1 MSELIIWGRANS
13 INVQKVL
20 WTCEDLSIPFTRI
33 NAGMEHGV
41 NKTAEYL
48 SANPNGLVPT
58 INDDGYLLWESQ
70 AVMRYLARRGS
81 PKIQSE
87 PLYPS
92 ELKSAGLVDQWLEWN
107 STFAWP
113 AMRPLFWGW
122 VRLKPEERDLNSLEQ
137 SRQLMIKAFTILD
150 ERLSTSPFVAGGHFT
165 LADIPLAL
173 IAFRWF
179 NMPIERPTFE
189 HINRWYSLVSA
200 RAGFIKHCSSPL
212 N

>member
-20 WTCEDLSIPFTRI
+20 WTCEDLSIPFKRI
-33 NAGMEHGV
+33 DAGMEYGV

-48 SANPNGLVPT
+48 AANPNGLVPT
-58 INDDGYLLWESQ
+58 INDGGYLLWESQ
-70 AVMRYLARRGS
+70 AVMRYLARRPTAKEE
-81 PKIQSE
+81 PK

-92 ELKSAGLVDQWLEWN
+92 DPKSAGLVDQWLEWN

-122 VRLKPEERDLNSLEQ
+122 VRLKPEERDLNALEQ

-150 ERLSTSPFVAGGHFT
+150 ERLALSPFVAGDHFT

-173 IAFRWF
+173 IAYRWF
-179 NMPIERPTFE
+179 NIPVERPIFE
-189 HINRWYSLVSA
+189 YLEKWYSKVIE
-200 RAGFIKHCSSPL
+200 RAGFKKHCSNPL
-212 N
+212 T